1 MRRNERTSLAQDSV
15 LILTSNTSVAEEIVT
30 FWRAQRWFPSFTVAG
45 HDWAKSDTATPYSL
59 ILVATAPKGNGPGVL
74 TQLQESLVPVL
85 VVCDEDRQAEN
96 IAATFPLF
104 TTMRKRQDWLET
116 LVMIGSEML
125 KRGAAQQR
133 AVHSEE
139 QSNAQKRFSALG
151 KCMLEM
157 RHDFNNC
164 LTSVLGNAELL
175 LLQSDRLRPEG
186 RDQLETIHAMA
197 MRMHEMMQR
206 FSSLESELH
215 FAERASQAETRS
227 VMHQVASGNG
237 A

>member
-1 MRRNERTSLAQDSV
+1 MRRNERISLKQDSV
-15 LILTSNTSVAEEIVT
+15 LILTSNTSIAEEIVT
-30 FWRAQRWFPSFTVAG
+30 FWRTQRWFPSFTIAG
-45 HDWAKSDTATPYSL
+45 HDWAKSATSTPYAL
-59 ILVATAPKGNGPGVL
+59 VIVATVPRGNGPGVL
-74 TQLQESLVPVL
+74 TQLLESPVPVL
-85 VVCDEDRQAEN
+85 LVCDEDRQAETL
-96 IAATFPLF
+96 AASFPQF
-104 TTMRKRQDWLET
+104 TIMKKRQYWLEM
-116 LVMIGSEML
+116 LVVLGGEML
-125 KRGAAQQR
+125 KRCAAQQR
-133 AVHSEE
+133 VLRTEE
-139 QSNAQKRFSALG
+139 QSHAAKKHSALG

-175 LLQSDRLRPEG
+175 LLQSEHLQPEG

-206 FSSLESELH
+206 FASIEAELH

-227 VMHQVASGNG
+227 FMHHVASGNS

>member
-1 MRRNERTSLAQDSV
+1 MRRNERMSLTQDSV

-30 FWRAQRWFPSFTVAG
+30 FWRTQRWFPSFTIAG
-45 HDWAKSDTATPYSL
+45 HDWAKSATSAPYSL
-59 ILVATAPKGNGPGVL
+59 IVVATVPKGNGPGAL
-74 TQLQESLVPVL
+74 AQLQESSVPVL
-85 VVCDEDRQAEN
+85 LICEEDRQAEN
-96 IAATFPLF
+96 MATAFPQF
-104 TTMRKRQDWLET
+104 TIMRKRQHWLET
-116 LVMIGSEML
+116 LVVIGGEML
-125 KRGAAQQR
+125 KRCAAQQR
-133 AVHSEE
+133 VLRSEE
-139 QSNAQKRFSALG
+139 QSHAHKRYSTLG

-175 LLQSDRLRPEG
+175 LLQSERLQPEG

-227 VMHQVASGNG
+227 VMHHVASGNS